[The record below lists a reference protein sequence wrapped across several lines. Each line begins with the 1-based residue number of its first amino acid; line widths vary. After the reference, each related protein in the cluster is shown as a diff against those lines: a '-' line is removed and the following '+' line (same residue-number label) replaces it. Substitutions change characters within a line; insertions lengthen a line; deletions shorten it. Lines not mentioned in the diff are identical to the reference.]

1 METKFKI
8 TTRSKINA
16 RSGPGTTFDYVG
28 TCKAWETIDVIGVEK
43 DVSGVNWY
51 KIKEGCY
58 ICSKFCDVGVSH
70 PDENSKKS
78 AGKKTNRMRFVSA
91 QDNSISSN
99 PTLGGIITNAGG
111 GIGNALD
118 DFLNKSFGAGQSTE
132 MIMKRRIFATP
143 YQFLGTTDIKGDSES
158 NSNTGV
164 GRMYTANILR
174 EAPILSIMPCKPN
187 YLPGLSADEKTQ
199 VTKAIYDM
207 VSESTLDFMKT
218 AGQAVIDDIET
229 KYFST
234 DVDYVEYIKYV
245 NLLCRGAALFMGIGE
260 QLVPGTTIP
269 YKEYNWSN
277 WTLPP
282 SDARTKRPENILE
295 GTMVDGIPGS
305 ETLGRAGGT
314 IKSRVDDISREFD
327 EMAVA
332 YKNGDK
338 GSWLEDP
345 QFMEKISTA
354 RYYVDFYV
362 TPSTSYSESFSNRV
376 EQSAFANALN
386 KGSDMLKEIAFALGA
401 HAFDSSALTESIAN
415 ISGSVR
421 QAMERLNGGKEGLF
435 SRLIMDAQTI
445 ISGANIIFPEI
456 WHSSERNQSYRA
468 EIKLVSPYGTTE
480 AIYLNTLVPMFHILA
495 FTLPRQASVNS
506 YSSPFLVKA
515 HINKW
520 FSCEMGIIDS
530 CEIQKGGW
538 NVNGF
543 PSEITISLSFR
554 DLYSALPISKIDNLT
569 SAYKFALNQ
578 SLMEYMSVLCGLNMK
593 TSEMKKKF
601 DMLTALLSNTPTD
614 YLDSTLEEARQ
625 AGINKLTRILG
636 HFGGGGGKV

>member
-78 AGKKTNRMRFVSA
+78 AGKKTNRMRIVST

-99 PTLGGIITNAGG
+99 PLGGIITNAGG

-118 DFLNKSFGAGQSTE
+118 NFLNQSFGASESTE

-143 YQFLGTTDIKGDSES
+143 YQFLGTTDIKGDPES
-158 NSNTGV
+158 PNTGV
-164 GRMYTANILR
+164 GRMYTSNILR

-187 YLPGLSADEKTQ
+187 YLPGLSTDQQTQ
-199 VTKAIYDM
+199 ITKAIYDM
-207 VSESTLDFMKT
+207 VSESTTDLMK
-218 AGQAVIDDIET
+218 ALGQEVIDDVET

-277 WTLPP
+277 WTLP
-282 SDARTKRPENILE
+282 DGQTKRTENVLE
-295 GTMVDGIPGS
+295 GTMVDGLPGS
-305 ETLGRAGGT
+305 ETLGKIGGA
-314 IKSRVDDISREFD
+314 IKSKVDDIGREYD
-327 EMAVA
+327 EMSEAF
-332 YKNGDK
+332 KNGDK

-362 TPSTSYSESFSNRV
+362 TPSTSYSESFSNRT

-386 KGSDMLKEIAFALGA
+386 KGSDMLKEIVFAMGA
-401 HAFDSSALTESIAN
+401 NALDSSVLTESMAN
-415 ISGSVR
+415 IAGSVR
-421 QAMERLNGGKEGLF
+421 KDMERLSGGKDNLF

-445 ISGANIIFPEI
+445 LSGANIIFPEI

-495 FTLPRQASVNS
+495 FTLPRQASVNA
-506 YSSPFLVKA
+506 YSAPFLIKA

-543 PSEITISLSFR
+543 PSEITINLSFK
-554 DLYSALPISKIDNLT
+554 DLYSALPISKIDNFK

-578 SLMEYMSVLCGLNMK
+578 SLMEYMSVSCGLNMK
-593 TSEMKKKF
+593 TSEMRKKY
-601 DMLTALLSNTPTD
+601 DMLTSLLKNMPTD
-614 YLDSTLEEARQ
+614 YIDSTYEGARQ
-625 AGINKLTRILG
+625 AGINKLASILG
-636 HFGGGGGKV
+636 NFGGGKV